1 MRKRWTRKAKN
12 KRNKQIIMCSLIGL
26 MFLMVCGYSAFS
38 TSLSLKA
45 KGNIKEKKA
54 ADQLLDNV
62 VDSGDGLY
70 KDEYEEGRYFFKG
83 ANPNNYITFNDEKA
97 GWRIISVEKDGTIKI
112 MRNSSIGNMAFDA
125 GDSNVWET
133 SDVKKYL
140 NDTYFKTLMVNNDK
154 MVSHAWSIGTITYS
168 QQSNLSQQ
176 IIEENSIYSEST
188 NIGLIT
194 VSEYIRANSNI
205 ELCGNISLNNKNGAN
220 CLTTN
225 WMYNIIPSWGFLWT
239 ISPSTSGSFYVFYVR
254 YSSIIDNDRAYASI
268 GVSPAFYLTSDIVL
282 TGSGTE
288 EDPYVITN

>member
-1 MRKRWTRKAKN
+1 M
-12 KRNKQIIMCSLIGL
+12 
-26 MFLMVCGYSAFS
+26 
-38 TSLSLKA
+38 
-45 KGNIKEKKA
+45 
-54 ADQLLDNV
+54 
-62 VDSGDGLY
+62 
-70 KDEYEEGRYFFKG
+70 
-83 ANPNNYITFNDEKA
+83 
-97 GWRIISVEKDGTIKI
+97 
-112 MRNSSIGNMAFDA
+112 
-125 GDSNVWET
+125 
-133 SDVKKYL
+133 
-140 NDTYFKTLMVNNDK
+140 
-154 MVSHAWSIGTITYS
+154 
-168 QQSNLSQQ
+168 SQQ